1 MNAPGDKLQKL
12 ADLVAAARAAG
23 ADAADAVLAEGVSVT
38 LGWRMGALENLD
50 RAEGADIG
58 LRVFVGRRQAMASS
72 SDLSKD
78 ALAQLIERAV
88 AMARAAPEDPFCGL
102 AAPEELA
109 REIPDLDLADGA
121 DASVEALTERARR
134 AEDAARAVPGVTN
147 SEGAQASF
155 SRSMFYLAASN
166 GFARAHGETGH
177 GVAASVLAGSGTAME
192 RDYDYISTVHAADLP
207 DPETIGAEAGR
218 RAVRR
223 LNARKAASARVPV
236 VFEPRVAGSLVRHLA
251 SAVNGQAVARGTTFL
266 KDKMGARIFAEGVT
280 IVDDPLRK
288 RGLGSR
294 PFDGEG
300 LPARPL
306 KLVDRGVLQS
316 WILDLS
322 SARQL
327 KLRSTGHA
335 ARGVSSPPS
344 PATSNLYLEA
354 GAVAPEALIAD
365 IKSGLY
371 VTELIG
377 MGVNGVTGD
386 YSRGAA
392 GFWIENGQ
400 LAFPVSEVTI
410 AGNLKEMFP
419 NITAANDLV
428 FRHATNAPTLRI
440 DGMAVA
446 GR

>member
-1 MNAPGDKLQKL
+1 MKSADDKLQRL

-23 ADAADAVLAEGVSVT
+23 ADAADAVLAEGVSMT

-50 RAEGADIG
+50 RAEGADVG

-78 ALAQLIERAV
+78 AFAQLVERAI

-102 AAPEELA
+102 AAPEDLA
-109 REIPDLDLADGA
+109 RDIPDLDLADGA
-121 DASVEALTERARR
+121 DVSVEALTERARR

-155 SRSMFYLAASN
+155 SRSTFYLAASN

-207 DPETIGAEAGR
+207 DPESIGAEAGR

-223 LNARKAASARVPV
+223 LNARKASSARVPV
-236 VFEPRVAGSLVRHLA
+236 VFEPRVSGSLVRHLA
-251 SAVNGQAVARGTTFL
+251 NAVNGQAVARGTTFL
-266 KDKMGARIFAEGVT
+266 KDKMGEKIFAEGVT

-300 LPARPL
+300 LAVRPL
-306 KLVDRGVLQS
+306 KLIDKGVLRS
-316 WILDLS
+316 WILDLG

-327 KLRSTGHA
+327 KLKSTGHA

-344 PATSNLYLEA
+344 PSTSNLYMEA
-354 GAVAPEALIAD
+354 GALTPEALIAD

-400 LAFPVSEVTI
+400 LAYPVSEVTI
-410 AGNLKEMFP
+410 AGNLKDMFP
-419 NITAANDLV
+419 NIAAANDLI
-428 FRHATNAPTLRI
+428 FRHATNAPTLRVE
-440 DGMAVA
+440 GLAVA

>member
-1 MNAPGDKLQKL
+1 MKSADDKLQRL
-12 ADLVAAARAAG
+12 TDLVAAARAAG
-23 ADAADAVLAEGVSVT
+23 ADAADAVLAEGVSMT

-50 RAEGADIG
+50 RAEGADVG

-78 ALAQLIERAV
+78 AFAQLVERAV

-102 AAPEELA
+102 AAPEDLA
-109 REIPDLDLADGA
+109 RDIPDLDLADGA
-121 DASVEALTERARR
+121 DASVETLTERARR

-207 DPETIGAEAGR
+207 DPEIIGAEAGR

-223 LNARKAASARVPV
+223 LNARKASSARVPV
-236 VFEPRVAGSLVRHLA
+236 VFEPRVSGSLVRHLA
-251 SAVNGQAVARGTTFL
+251 NAVNGQAVARGTTFL
-266 KDKMGARIFAEGVT
+266 KDKLGEKIFADGVT

-300 LPARPL
+300 LPVRPL
-306 KLVDRGVLQS
+306 KLIDKGVLRS
-316 WILDLS
+316 WILDLG

-327 KLRSTGHA
+327 KLKSTGHA

-344 PATSNLYLEA
+344 PSTSNLYMAA
-354 GAVAPEALIAD
+354 GALTPEALIAD

-400 LAFPVSEVTI
+400 LAYPVSEVTI
-410 AGNLKEMFP
+410 AGNLKDMFP
-419 NITAANDLV
+419 GITAANDLV
-428 FRHATNAPTLRI
+428 FWHATNAPTLRVE
-440 DGMAVA
+440 GLAVA